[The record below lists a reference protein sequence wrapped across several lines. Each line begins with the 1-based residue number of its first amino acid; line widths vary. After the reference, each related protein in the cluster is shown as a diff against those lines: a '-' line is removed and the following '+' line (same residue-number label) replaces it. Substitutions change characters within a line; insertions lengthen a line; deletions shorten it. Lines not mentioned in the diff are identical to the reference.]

1 MELGGRSDDI
11 ERSDGKHNIKE
22 CLKIKT
28 VVESCYRASGNDDLG
43 GCENDLVGMTN
54 YGIVPLPKFDENQ
67 QINRSAIHDS
77 FSAFSIPNFNFND
90 DELAMIGAVLE
101 VMASQSFKTITP
113 AYYEQALK
121 GRYAN
126 DPQSVRMLDE
136 ITQNVWIEAGI
147 LNCNAIEAPH
157 KTFRDAI
164 KNHYPNVTS
173 LFTQKA
179 KITARKVSELNEKLE
194 KLLG

>member
-1 MELGGRSDDI
+1 MVTLRLYE
-11 ERSDGKHNIKE
+11 
-22 CLKIKT
+22 
-28 VVESCYRASGNDDLG
+28 
-43 GCENDLVGMTN
+43 CENDLVGMSN
-54 YGIVPLPKFDENQ
+54 YGIVPLPKLDGNQ
-67 QINRSAIHDS
+67 EINRSAIHDS
-77 FSAFSIPNFNFND
+77 FSVYSLPNFSFTD
-90 DELAMIGAVLE
+90 DELSMLGAVLE

-121 GRYAN
+121 GRYVN
-126 DPQSVRMLDE
+126 DPQSVAMLDD

-164 KNHYPNVTS
+164 KNQYPNASS
-173 LFTQKA
+173 LFSQKA
-179 KITARKVSELNEKLE
+179 KITQRKIKDLNESLE

>member
-1 MELGGRSDDI
+1 
-11 ERSDGKHNIKE
+11 
-22 CLKIKT
+22 
-28 VVESCYRASGNDDLG
+28 
-43 GCENDLVGMTN
+43 
-54 YGIVPLPKFDENQ
+54 
-67 QINRSAIHDS
+67 
-77 FSAFSIPNFNFND
+77 
-90 DELAMIGAVLE
+90 
-101 VMASQSFKTITP
+101 
-113 AYYEQALK
+113 
-121 GRYAN
+121 
-126 DPQSVRMLDE
+126 MLDE